1 MLPGRLEKKMTSL
14 AGRLLLRRLT
24 CALGHVDEVE
34 GIRVLH
40 PLWHD
45 KAVDNRKGTRQKEPV
60 RFALSPCDA
69 SAGFYPVSVT
79 GLRHEVDSI
88 QSQFKLSWADK
99 SMHRTIPAHL
109 PSRFPREGLLDALP
123 SCLHRRDV
131 ASPWAA
137 ARFRPVKATGH
148 SR

>member
-24 CALGHVDEVE
+24 CGLGHVDEVE
-34 GIRVLH
+34 GIGVLH

-79 GLRHEVDSI
+79 GLRQEVDSV

-109 PSRFPREGLLDALP
+109 PLRFPREGLPGGLSSSP
-123 SCLHRRDV
+123 RHTV
-131 ASPWAA
+131 EASPRSA
-137 ARFRPVKATGH
+137 ARFRPAKATGH